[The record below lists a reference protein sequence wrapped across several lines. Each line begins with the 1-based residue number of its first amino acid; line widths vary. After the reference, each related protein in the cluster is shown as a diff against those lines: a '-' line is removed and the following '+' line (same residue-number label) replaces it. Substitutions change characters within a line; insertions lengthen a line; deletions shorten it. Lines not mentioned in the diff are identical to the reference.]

1 MKAMERTDTDLKN
14 AVSDAIDWLPS
25 VNSAH
30 IGVSVSQGVV
40 TLSGQV
46 DSYPQRYQ
54 AEKAALRVRGVNA
67 VAEEITVR
75 GLAGTTDSG
84 IAKEAHEALE
94 RAVDVPKDTVK
105 VTVQE
110 HVITL
115 TGNMTWQFQREAAAR
130 AVRYLHGVIGIHNN
144 LSIKP
149 AASADGIKTAIT
161 DALTRDAQLE
171 ARNITVMTDGGHVT
185 LEGKVHTWSEQ
196 HQADWAAWSA
206 PGVSAV
212 TNNLRIGS

>member
-1 MKAMERTDTDLKN
+1 MKLIERTDTDLKS
-14 AVSDAIDWLPS
+14 AVTQAIAWMPS
-25 VNSAH
+25 VNSTH
-30 IGVSVSQGVV
+30 IGVSVTRGVV
-40 TLSGQV
+40 TLSGEV
-46 DSYPQRYQ
+46 DSYPERYQ

-75 GLAGTTDSG
+75 GLAGATDSV
-84 IAKEAHEALE
+84 IAREAHEALE
-94 RAVDVPKDTVK
+94 RAVDVPKDAVK
-105 VTVQE
+105 VTVQN

-115 TGNMTWQFQREAAAR
+115 TGDIAWQYQREAAAR
-130 AVRYLHGVIGIHNN
+130 AVRYLNGVTGIHNN

-149 AASADGIKTAIT
+149 VASAAGIKSAIS

-171 ARNITVMTDGGHVT
+171 ARNITVVTDGGHVT

-212 TNNLRIGS
+212 TNNLRIGP